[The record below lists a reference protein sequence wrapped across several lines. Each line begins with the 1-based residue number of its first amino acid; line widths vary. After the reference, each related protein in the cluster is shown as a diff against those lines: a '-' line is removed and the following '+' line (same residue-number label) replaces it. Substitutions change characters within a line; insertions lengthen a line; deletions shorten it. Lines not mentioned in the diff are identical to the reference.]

1 VLEEVAELK
10 RSMAENTGL
19 KELREQ
25 FARLTS
31 SVKGKTLKITPDVLG
46 LPVKPVCGNCS
57 KNAGGPNDHA
67 CHMSI
72 VWSTVYNP
80 TLTRTMSSDANGI
93 AREDGSGPYEQSQ
106 NLIII
111 NLSPGDKVIV
121 QTATFI
127 CNKQFIHK
135 GCPLADLHCGK
146 YYNDVKNF
154 VQEAFDRLCS
164 EVTQPLEPQSVVNM
178 DEYMAK
184 YTEWVKAGI
193 AHAARE
199 GCNGAIT
206 MSHHIRDFT
215 SLPPKM
221 EPIQGKSLNNV
232 LENIPQKKEY
242 RLVNKHTTHSL
253 ISGKSLDMQQRES
266 GFSWVGMNP
275 HKGVFLDNKDIWTLE
290 PVD

>member
-1 VLEEVAELK
+1 
-10 RSMAENTGL
+10 
-19 KELREQ
+19 
-25 FARLTS
+25 
-31 SVKGKTLKITPDVLG
+31 
-46 LPVKPVCGNCS
+46 
-57 KNAGGPNDHA
+57 
-67 CHMSI
+67 MSI

-154 VQEAFDRLCS
+154 VQQAFNRLCS
-164 EVTQPLEPQSVVNM
+164 EVSQPLETSSTVNM

-199 GCNGAIT
+199 GCNGAIS

-221 EPIQGKSLNNV
+221 EPTQQNSSNILS
-232 LENIPQKKEY
+232 ESIPQKKEF
-242 RLVNKHTTHSL
+242 RLVHKRTTYSL
-253 ISGKSLDMQQRES
+253 TAFKGINPYTSQEDGSAIVRMRHPLTLPLDD
-266 GFSWVGMNP
+266 
-275 HKGVFLDNKDIWTLE
+275 LDIWTLE